1 MTALDVK
8 QAKQALAWR
17 LSEWGVDD
25 PAARA
30 GGFIDDLVS
39 RGWQMSPER
48 ESRPRPPKPD
58 QQCRLCGRAL
68 HAPDAVCDQPTI
80 RPAPKADDVSAKVLE
95 LRRGVVPLRP
105 VKTPPETEEPA

>member
-17 LSEWGVDD
+17 LGEWGVDEA
-25 PAARA
+25 PSRAAE
-30 GGFIDDLVS
+30 FIDDLVS

-58 QQCRLCGRAL
+58 QQCRVCGRAM
-68 HAPDAVCDQPTI
+68 HAPDAVCDQPTT
-80 RPAPKADDVSAKVLE
+80 RPTPKPADVSSRIAVL
-95 LRRGVVPLRP
+95 RTNVVALRP
-105 VKTPPETEEPA
+105 KTDQPEGDPA